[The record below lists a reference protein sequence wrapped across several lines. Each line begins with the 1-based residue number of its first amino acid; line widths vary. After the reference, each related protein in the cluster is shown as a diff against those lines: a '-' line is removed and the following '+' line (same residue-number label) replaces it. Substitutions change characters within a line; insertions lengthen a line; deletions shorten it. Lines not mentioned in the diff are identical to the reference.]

1 MPKLDVRLRTVASL
15 INPRGD
21 SSVVHGDIG
30 SDHGGLLVSLLR
42 SKRIARGIAVENKS
56 QPYDNSCRALK
67 GLCAEVRFGDGLAV
81 IQPGELSSLSI
92 CGMGAESMVK
102 ILEAF
107 PDRVPDHVVLQP
119 NRQHELVRGWGL
131 RNGFH
136 LNEEQ
141 IAWGHWPYA
150 VISLQRADVSDFDA
164 STPNDPAYADV
175 DLEAALLFGPR
186 ILKRWEPTFVAR
198 LYEEQAY
205 LEGLTQLRGDYEHRL
220 HQIQKV
226 LAASVAR

>member
-1 MPKLDVRLRTVASL
+1 MPKLDIRLRTVAAL
-15 INPRGD
+15 INPHDD

-42 SKRIARGIAVENKS
+42 SKRIAKGIAVENKT
-56 QPYDNSCRALK
+56 QPYDNSCCALK

-92 CGMGAESMVK
+92 CGMGAESIVK
-102 ILEAF
+102 ILDAF

-119 NRQHELVRGWGL
+119 NRQHELVRDWGL

-150 VISLQRADVSDFDA
+150 VISLQRADVSEFDA
-164 STPNDPAYADV
+164 STPKDPAYADV
-175 DLEAALLFGPR
+175 DFEAALLFGPL
-186 ILKRWEPTFVAR
+186 ILKRWEPKFAAR

-205 LEGLTQLRGDYEHRL
+205 LQGLTQLRGDYEHRL

-226 LAASVAR
+226 LAVHAAR

>member
-1 MPKLDVRLRTVASL
+1 MPKLDIRLRTVAAL
-15 INPRGD
+15 INPHGD

-42 SKRIARGIAVENKS
+42 SKRIAKGIAVENKS
-56 QPYDNSCRALK
+56 QPYENSCFALK
-67 GLCAEVRFGDGLAV
+67 GLSADVRFGDGLAV
-81 IQPGELSSLSI
+81 IKPGELTSLSI
-92 CGMGAESMVK
+92 CGMGAESIVK

-107 PDRVPDHVVLQP
+107 SDRVPDHVVLQP

-150 VISLQRADVSDFDA
+150 VISLQRATDATHNA

-175 DLEAALLFGPR
+175 DLDAALLFGPL
-186 ILKRWEPTFVAR
+186 ILKRWEPKFAAR
-198 LYEEQAY
+198 LHEEQAY
-205 LEGLTQLRGDYEHRL
+205 LQGLTKLDGDYEHRL

-226 LAASVAR
+226 LASHAVR